1 MSTSALD
8 SSRQADP
15 FIPWAGA
22 RTRLSAVV
30 HQRRAASARAIVD
43 AIFEAV
49 ADFTAAGPHADDMT
63 AVAVKI
69 TQ

>member
-1 MSTSALD
+1 VVCTDGISEAMND
-8 SSRQADP
+8 EGME
-15 FIPWAGA
+15 FGA
-22 RTRLSAVV
+22 QRLSTVV
-30 HQRRAASARAIVD
+30 QQHREASARAIVD

-49 ADFTAAGPHADDMT
+49 ADFTGAGPHADDMT

>member
-1 MSTSALD
+1 MRGWSSARSGCPRSCTSTA
-8 SSRQADP
+8 
-15 FIPWAGA
+15 
-22 RTRLSAVV
+22 
-30 HQRRAASARAIVD
+30 HASARAIVD